1 MQNLIN
7 NLHAAGLA
15 PIVLD
20 EPPTLRDIVRE
31 AGFFPYR
38 PESSYPDTNAE
49 RNLSG
54 RTPYQENA
62 AYHNARTVSS
72 WDAADG
78 LLFVLVE
85 SIPSDYKSRTRVR
98 RAVIFDVF
106 GDVLKQT
113 EPRHKTDGAIADA
126 HAYVQAFDLKAH
138 YKKQL
143 ERTAAQARQQAARA
157 AEAADR
163 IRFTA

>member
-1 MQNLIN
+1 MQDLIN

-31 AGFFPYR
+31 AGFFPFCE
-38 PESSYPDTNAE
+38 ESRYPDTNAE

-62 AYHNARTVSS
+62 AYHNARTLAS

-85 SIPSDYKSRTRVR
+85 SIPSDYKSSTRVR
-98 RAVIFDVF
+98 RAVVFDVF
-106 GDVLKQT
+106 GDVLEQT
-113 EPRHKTDGAIADA
+113 APRHKSADAVADA
-126 HAYVQAFDLKAH
+126 HAYVDALDLKAH
-138 YKKQL
+138 YKTQL
-143 ERTAAQARQQAARA
+143 ERTAAQARRQAARA

-163 IRFTA
+163 IQFTA